1 MSHKPPILPLFW
13 PWTDAE
19 RRVLSAKEFIRS
31 RSFSLIY
38 LIGIITIWA
47 TLGFGHW
54 GSLRCDTLGEQLAC
68 SSAIWPNKLIDAPH
82 EYLLSF
88 FTSPWFHNDFSHI
101 IFIIISFII
110 FIQSFEAKAG
120 SKSTAILFFGTI
132 AFTSIV
138 AGIIFNSGAY
148 FWPDNEIFTHPM
160 SRSWMG
166 GSIGLMGIIGA
177 LSHQSR
183 WKWLIPII
191 LLSFEY
197 WNSEYNGISE
207 YITWG
212 HLSSALFGFVVWGIY
227 LKRNTSISTDEKNKP
242 TVPEG

>member
-1 MSHKPPILPLFW
+1 MSHEPPILPLFW
-13 PWTDAE
+13 PWTDVE
-19 RRVLSAKEFIRS
+19 RRVLPAKEFLRS

-38 LIGIITIWA
+38 LSGIITIWA

-54 GSLRCDTLGEQLAC
+54 GSLRCETLGEQLAC
-68 SSAIWPNKLIDAPH
+68 SSAIWPNKLVNAPH

-101 IFIIISFII
+101 IFIIISLVI

-120 SKSTAILFFGTI
+120 SKSTALLFFGTI
-132 AFTSIV
+132 AFTSIFAAV
-138 AGIIFNSGAY
+138 IFNTGAH

-160 SRSWMG
+160 NRSWMG
-166 GSIGLMGIIGA
+166 GSVGLMGILGA

-183 WKWLIPII
+183 WKWLIPTI

-212 HLSSALFGFVVWGIY
+212 HLISALFGFVVWGIY
-227 LKRNTSISTDEKNKP
+227 LKRNTLIFPST
-242 TVPEG
+242 

>member
-1 MSHKPPILPLFW
+1 MKISLGLIMSHKQPIIPLYC

-19 RRVLSAKEFIRS
+19 RRILSVKEFFYS
-31 RSFSLIY
+31 RCFSLIY
-38 LIGIITIWA
+38 LSGIITIWA

-68 SSAIWPNKLIDAPH
+68 SSAIWPNKLIDSPH

-110 FIQSFEAKAG
+110 FTQSFEVKAG

-166 GSIGLMGIIGA
+166 GSIGLMGILGA

-183 WKWLIPII
+183 WKWLIPTI

-227 LKRNTSISTDEKNKP
+227 LKRNGDFSST
-242 TVPEG
+242 

>member
-1 MSHKPPILPLFW
+1 MSQEPPILPLFW

-19 RRVLSAKEFIRS
+19 RRVLFAKEFLRS

-38 LIGIITIWA
+38 LSGIITIWA

-68 SSAIWPNKLIDAPH
+68 SSAIWPNKLVDAPH

-88 FTSPWFHNDFSHI
+88 FTSPWFHNDFHHI

-110 FIQSFEAKAG
+110 FTQSFEVKAG
-120 SKSTAILFFGTI
+120 PKSTAIIFFGAI

-138 AGIIFNSGAY
+138 AGIIFNTGAH

-166 GSIGLMGIIGA
+166 GSIGLMGILGA

-227 LKRNTSISTDEKNKP
+227 LKRNTSIPIDEKNKP
-242 TVPEG
+242 TAP